1 MKKKHLNILKFKK
14 SENFSYK
21 RKVII
26 KDLVFNTFIG
36 VHDFEKTKKQQIKFN
51 LEIEISKDLKPNDH
65 DLSSVLNYENVIELV
80 KKRQIAI
87 ITTC

>member
-36 VHDFEKTKKQQIKFN
+36 VHNF
-51 LEIEISKDLKPNDH
+51 
-65 DLSSVLNYENVIELV
+65 
-80 KKRQIAI
+80 
-87 ITTC
+87 